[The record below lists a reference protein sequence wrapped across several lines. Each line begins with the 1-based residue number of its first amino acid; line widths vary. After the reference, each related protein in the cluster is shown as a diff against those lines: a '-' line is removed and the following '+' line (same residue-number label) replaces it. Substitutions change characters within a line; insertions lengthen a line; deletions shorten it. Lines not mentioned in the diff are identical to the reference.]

1 MKKILHAVEIEAPRN
16 KVFKAITT
24 QTGLSGWWTT
34 KVRVEEGLGG
44 VIDFQFLEGFNPD
57 MKVTQLDPDRAV
69 HWQCVGGHDN
79 WLDNTFSFELND
91 KGKNTLLL
99 FTQIYARELSDE
111 VYGIYNFNWGYY
123 LDSLKTYCETGSGKP
138 FKA

>member
-1 MKKILHAVEIEAPRN
+1 MKKILHAVEIAAPRN

-34 KVRVEEGLGG
+34 NVRVEDGLGG
-44 VIDFQFLEGFNPD
+44 MIDFQFLEGFNPD
-57 MKVTQLDPDRAV
+57 MKVTQLDPDRTV

-79 WLDNTFSFELND
+79 WLDNTFSFELSD

-99 FTQIYARELSDE
+99 FTQLYARELSDE
-111 VYGIYNFNWGYY
+111 VYGTYNFNWGYY
-123 LDSLKTYCETGSGKP
+123 LDSLKAHCETGRGRP
-138 FKA
+138 FEA